1 MLYQILIYALN
12 VIRSCRLPWG
22 YESLMAYILWCIIY
36 ANMSICNTLENISSC
51 FPVSC
56 TTTILQISKRNRI
69 NSQVKFNDSFTL
81 QVTQFQAHKI
91 RCNNSC
97 MLCTIQISS
106 SQLKTNPRRIS
117 DGMCECRRLQYKTW
131 SIYPLYTN
139 KENDEFEI
147 ISRKWY

>member
-1 MLYQILIYALN
+1 MSSIIRQWKFNDIHPLMYNSYLHEYMQHSRILI
-12 VIRSCRLPWG
+12 
-22 YESLMAYILWCIIY
+22 ILI
-36 ANMSICNTLENISSC
+36 STL
-51 FPVSC
+51 C
-56 TTTILQISKRNRI
+56 TTTILEISRRNRI
-69 NSQVKFNDSFTL
+69 NSQVKSNDSFTL

-117 DGMCECRRLQYKTW
+117 DGMFECRILHKTW

-139 KENDEFEI
+139 KENGEFEI
-147 ISRKWY
+147 ISQKCY

>member
-1 MLYQILIYALN
+1 MFILHNTYQRNNLIWRSKAIQKYVEVNMSWLMVKFMLYQILIYALN
-12 VIRSCRLPWG
+12 VIRSYRLPWG
-22 YESLMAYILWCIIY
+22 NESLMAYILWCIIY

-91 RCNNSC
+91 MCNNSC
-97 MLCTIQISS
+97 TLCT
-106 SQLKTNPRRIS
+106 
-117 DGMCECRRLQYKTW
+117 M
-131 SIYPLYTN
+131 
-139 KENDEFEI
+139 
-147 ISRKWY
+147 

>member
-1 MLYQILIYALN
+1 M
-12 VIRSCRLPWG
+12 
-22 YESLMAYILWCIIY
+22 
-36 ANMSICNTLENISSC
+36 
-51 FPVSC
+51 
-56 TTTILQISKRNRI
+56 
-69 NSQVKFNDSFTL
+69 

-117 DGMCECRRLQYKTW
+117 DGMFECKTLHKTW
-131 SIYPLYTN
+131 SIYLVFTN

-147 ISRKWY
+147 NSKKWYKRVNGLLKLYPFWIPRIIRKTNSWGRKHLSCIDRMFWNYIIRLPCRKVRKSYVILTLFVLGIDHEFII